1 MLLINMPT
9 TAKMTPMAPVTMK
22 VTQHKAPMLI
32 KTMTINYYIRRGYSN
47 FYVTVKYTDICTY
60 IHHLQ
65 ILCIISIRLTVV
77 KRQAETTTVS
87 IPTSA
92 PSCDDVQNNAAQAC
106 LYYTD
111 PSQCSQ
117 CQFDRDTQC
126 DGWTESVDNLQSAV
140 DNRQWITD
148 ATDLYYLV
156 LSVSHTCYSLRAIS
170 FVQDWLV

>member
-1 MLLINMPT
+1 MS
-9 TAKMTPMAPVTMK
+9 
-22 VTQHKAPMLI
+22 H
-32 KTMTINYYIRRGYSN
+32 
-47 FYVTVKYTDICTY
+47 C
-60 IHHLQ
+60 
-65 ILCIISIRLTVV
+65 SIFSLTVV

-156 LSVSHTCYSLRAIS
+156 LSVSITYYSLRPVL
-170 FVQDWLV
+170 FVQDLYLVWK

>member
-1 MLLINMPT
+1 M
-9 TAKMTPMAPVTMK
+9 
-22 VTQHKAPMLI
+22 
-32 KTMTINYYIRRGYSN
+32 
-47 FYVTVKYTDICTY
+47 
-60 IHHLQ
+60 
-65 ILCIISIRLTVV
+65 

-156 LSVSHTCYSLRAIS
+156 LSVSTPSLPWLLIIISYHHVYSTDTVNDNNLKHYYELSYR
-170 FVQDWLV
+170 VE

>member
-1 MLLINMPT
+1 MRYFLLLFLFFC
-9 TAKMTPMAPVTMK
+9 
-22 VTQHKAPMLI
+22 Q
-32 KTMTINYYIRRGYSN
+32 
-47 FYVTVKYTDICTY
+47 
-60 IHHLQ
+60 
-65 ILCIISIRLTVV
+65 TVV

-156 LSVSHTCYSLRAIS
+156 LSVSTFTVY
-170 FVQDWLV
+170 

>member
-1 MLLINMPT
+1 MFDTCIYINFLFYLGH
-9 TAKMTPMAPVTMK
+9 ASYNVIVARV
-22 VTQHKAPMLI
+22 QHIDMQDSTGIVFNLVNL
-32 KTMTINYYIRRGYSN
+32 TSEINLSNIIMHN
-47 FYVTVKYTDICTY
+47 FYSL
-60 IHHLQ
+60 HL
-65 ILCIISIRLTVV
+65 CLTVV

-156 LSVSHTCYSLRAIS
+156 LSVSS
-170 FVQDWLV
+170 FTVY